1 MSMDYYDDESALGSV
16 YDRRI
21 LRRLWGYLRP
31 YRWQVYGGV
40 LLMIGIAALDAAG
53 PLILRAAIDDQIRE
67 GRTDRLGGLTLL
79 FVGTLIGAF
88 ALSYVQGMI
97 MAYVGQR
104 VVLDMRLGLFRH
116 LQRMSIAFFDRNPV
130 GRLVTRVTND
140 IGVIEQVL
148 TQGVVQILTNLLM
161 VLVFL
166 GVLLVLDWR
175 LALVMYVFMPP
186 LIYAVRA
193 FAITQREAFTQ
204 QRVWLARLNAYLNEL
219 ITGVA
224 VLQLFNR
231 RRESMRRFDERNE
244 GLLGANLRSI
254 FWYAVF
260 EPTVV
265 AFGALTTAAILW
277 YGGGRVVQD
286 ALTLGTLV
294 AFLQYM
300 QRFYWPLRELSQ
312 RYTTLQSA
320 IASAERVFT
329 VLDSPEEVTDIEEPR
344 HLAEPVRGQIEFRDV
359 WFAYE
364 PGNWVLHGVSFTIEP
379 GERVAVVGA
388 TGAGKSTMMS
398 LITRF
403 YDVQQGEILVD
414 GVPIRELPQRE
425 LRRHVGLMLQDPFI
439 YTDTVTENIRL
450 RDISITEEQVER
462 AAKTVGASRFIEG
475 MSEGYASPLAERGA
489 NLSTGQKQLVALA
502 RVAAF
507 DPEIVLVMDEATA
520 SIDPETEA
528 LIERGMETMAR
539 QRTTIVIA
547 HRLNTIRSVERILVL
562 HRGELV
568 EEGTHEELLALEGYY
583 HRLYDL
589 QVRGS
594 AAPTPAE

>member
-1 MSMDYYDDESALGSV
+1 MTTDFYGDETTFGSV

-21 LRRLWGYLRP
+21 LGRLWGYLRP
-31 YRWQVYGGV
+31 YRARVFTSVG
-40 LLMIGIAALDAAG
+40 LMLVIASLDAAG
-53 PLILRAAIDDQIRE
+53 PLIVRYAIDQQIRA
-67 GRTDRLGGLTLL
+67 GQTDQLGTLTLL
-79 FVGTLIGAF
+79 FVGTLVTGF
-88 ALSYVQGMI
+88 ALSYAQGMM
-97 MAYVGQR
+97 MAFVGQR
-104 VVLDMRLGLFRH
+104 VVLDIRLDLFRH
-116 LQRMSIAFFDRNPV
+116 LQRMSISFFDRNPV

-140 IGVIEQVL
+140 VAVIEQVL

-161 VLVFL
+161 VIVFL
-166 GVLLVLDWR
+166 GVLLFLDWR
-175 LALVMYVFMPP
+175 LALLMYVFMPP
-186 LIYAVRA
+186 LIWSVRL
-193 FAITQREAFTQ
+193 FALTQREAFTQ
-204 QRVWLARLNAYLNEL
+204 QRIWLARLNAYLNEL

-224 VLQLFNR
+224 ILQLFNR
-231 RRESMRRFDERNE
+231 RRESMRRFDERNA
-244 GLLGANLRSI
+244 GLLEANKRSI

-265 AFGALTTAAILW
+265 AFGAITTGAILW
-277 YGGGRVVQD
+277 YGGGRVVQET
-286 ALTLGTLV
+286 LTLGTLV

-329 VLDSPEEVTDIEEPR
+329 VLDSPEEVTDVEAPR
-344 HLAEPVRGQIEFRDV
+344 HLATPVQGRIEFRDV

-364 PGNWVLHGVSFTIEP
+364 PDNWVLRGVSFTIEP

-403 YDVQQGEILVD
+403 YDVQRGEILVD
-414 GVPIRELPQRE
+414 GVPIRDLPQRE

-439 YTDTVTENIRL
+439 YTDSVIENIRL
-450 RDISITEEQVER
+450 RDTSISEEQVQR
-462 AAKTVGASRFIEG
+462 AATAVGASRFIER
-475 MSEGYASPLAERGA
+475 MPDGYASHLAERGA
-489 NLSTGQKQLVALA
+489 NLSTGQKQLIALA

-528 LIERGMETMAR
+528 LIQRGMEAMTER
-539 QRTTIVIA
+539 RTAIVIA

-568 EEGTHEELLALEGYY
+568 EEGTHEELLALGGTY
-583 HRLYDL
+583 HRLYEL
-589 QVRGS
+589 QYQ
-594 AAPTPAE
+594 AADTPSS

>member
-1 MSMDYYDDESALGSV
+1 MTTDFYGDETTFGSV

-21 LRRLWGYLRP
+21 LRRLWHYLQP
-31 YRWQVYGGV
+31 YRWRVFVSVGLMV
-40 LLMIGIAALDAAG
+40 LIASLDAAG
-53 PLILRAAIDDQIRE
+53 PLILRWAIDHQIRE
-67 GRTDRLGGLTLL
+67 GQTDRLGALTLL
-79 FVGTLIGAF
+79 FVGTLVVGF
-88 ALSYVQGMI
+88 VLSYAQGMM
-97 MAYVGQR
+97 MATVGQR
-104 VVLDMRLGLFRH
+104 VVLDIRLDIFRH

-140 IGVIEQVL
+140 VAVIEQVL

-161 VLVFL
+161 VIVFL
-166 GVLLVLDWR
+166 GVLLFLDWR
-175 LALVMYVFMPP
+175 LALLMYVFMPP
-186 LIYAVRA
+186 LIWSVRL
-193 FAITQREAFTQ
+193 FALTQREAFTQ
-204 QRVWLARLNAYLNEL
+204 QRIWLARLNAYLNEL

-224 VLQLFNR
+224 ILQLFNR
-231 RRESMRRFDERNE
+231 RRESMQRFDERNA
-244 GLLGANLRSI
+244 GLLEANKRSI

-265 AFGALTTAAILW
+265 AFGAITTGAILW
-277 YGGGRVVQD
+277 YGGGRVVQTT
-286 ALTLGTLV
+286 LTLGTLV

-329 VLDSPEEVTDIEEPR
+329 VLDSPEEVTDVEAPR
-344 HLAEPVRGQIEFRDV
+344 HLPTPVQGRIEFRDV

-364 PGNWVLHGVSFTIEP
+364 PENWVLRGVSFTIEP
-379 GERVAVVGA
+379 GDRVAVVGA

-403 YDVQQGEILVD
+403 YDVQRGEILVD

-439 YTDTVTENIRL
+439 YTDSVTENIRL
-450 RDISITEEQVER
+450 RDTSISEEQVQR
-462 AAKTVGASRFIEG
+462 AATAVGASRFIDRMPEA
-475 MSEGYASPLAERGA
+475 YASHLAERGA
-489 NLSTGQKQLVALA
+489 NLSTGQKQLIALA

-528 LIERGMETMAR
+528 LIQRGMEAMA
-539 QRTTIVIA
+539 QRRTAIVIA

-568 EEGTHEELLALEGYY
+568 EEGTHEELLALGGYY
-583 HRLYDL
+583 HRLYEL
-589 QVRGS
+589 QYRG
-594 AAPTPAE
+594 AAPASG